1 MLYLISGA
9 SRSGK
14 TIIAKNILK
23 RKQIPY
29 MSLDWLVMGFTNG
42 LPENG
47 IHDKLFPDE
56 IAEKL
61 WHFLEAMCES
71 MLWSEIDYVI
81 EGEAI
86 LPGLVQKFLK
96 KHPDKIRIC
105 FLGYTEIDKDRK
117 MKDLKAFHD
126 GKKDWLLKESD
137 DYIYDH
143 IDNMIAHSR
152 LIKDGCEKYGLRYF
166 DTSGDFLAAIDGATK
181 YILNEV

>member
-1 MLYLISGA
+1 
-9 SRSGK
+9 
-14 TIIAKNILK
+14 
-23 RKQIPY
+23 
-29 MSLDWLVMGFTNG
+29 MGFTNG

-61 WHFLEAMCES
+61 WSFLKAMCES
-71 MLWSEIDYVI
+71 MLWADIDYVI

-86 LPGLVQKFLK
+86 LPELMQELLD

-105 FLGYTEIDKDRK
+105 FLGFTDIDREQKIK
-117 MKDLKAFHD
+117 ALKTFSA

-143 IDNMIAHSR
+143 IDNMVRHSR
-152 LIKDGCEKYGLRYF
+152 KNQKKL
-166 DTSGDFLAAIDGATK
+166 
-181 YILNEV
+181 

>member
-14 TIIAKNILK
+14 TIIAKKIFEQ
-23 RKQIPY
+23 RRIPY

-42 LPENG
+42 LPKNG

-56 IAEKL
+56 IAEKI
-61 WHFLEAMCES
+61 WNFLKAMCES

-86 LPGLVQKFLK
+86 LPELVRELLEKY
-96 KHPDKIRIC
+96 PDKIRIC
-105 FLGYTEIDKDRK
+105 FLGYTDIDRAQKLR
-117 MKDLKAFHD
+117 DLKTFNS

-137 DYIYDH
+137 EYIIRH
-143 IDNMIAHSR
+143 IDNMVKHSR
-152 LIKDGCEKYGLRYF
+152 RIKESCEKYDIRYF
-166 DTSGDFLAAIDGATK
+166 DTSTEFVMAVEEATEYLLMK
-181 YILNEV
+181 I